1 MDQLVLIFIALLL
14 LGTALFIYRRLPR
27 GLTRCP
33 NCGYA
38 QPPEQWPLQNQR
50 RHVNGRYT
58 ITPLPTC
65 PQCNFVYEE
74 PKPGKRPSTRRKDD
88 RFDGQ
93 A

>member
-1 MDQLVLIFIALLL
+1 MDQLILILVAVILLATAVL
-14 LGTALFIYRRLPR
+14 IYRRLPKE
-27 GLTRCP
+27 LTRCP

-38 QPPEQWPLQNQR
+38 QPPEQWPMQNQR

-74 PKPGKRPSTRRKDD
+74 LKSSKPPKRPLK
-88 RFDGQ
+88 
-93 A
+93 

>member
-1 MDQLVLIFIALLL
+1 MDQLPLILVAILLL
-14 LGTALFIYRRLPR
+14 VTAVFIYRRLPR

-38 QPPEQWPLQNQR
+38 QPPEAWPKQNQR

-65 PQCNFVYEE
+65 PQCQFVYEE
-74 PKPGKRPSTRRKDD
+74 PEIGKRPFPRGKND
-88 RFDGQ
+88 
-93 A
+93 

>member
-1 MDQLVLIFIALLL
+1 MDQLLLILIALLL
-14 LGTALFIYRRLPR
+14 LATSVLIYRRLPR
-27 GLTRCP
+27 SLTRCP

-38 QPPEQWPLQNQR
+38 QPPEAWPTQNQR

-74 PKPGKRPSTRRKDD
+74 MKSSKPPKRPLK
-88 RFDGQ
+88 
-93 A
+93 

>member
-1 MDQLVLIFIALLL
+1 MDQLILIIIALLL
-14 LGTALFIYRRLPR
+14 LGTAVFIYHRLPR

-33 NCGYA
+33 QCGYA
-38 QPPEQWPLQNQR
+38 QPPEAWPAQNQR

-74 PKPGKRPSTRRKDD
+74 PQPGKLPSTLRK
-88 RFDGQ
+88 RI
-93 A
+93 

>member
-1 MDQLVLIFIALLL
+1 MDQLILIILAIIL
-14 LGTALFIYRRLPR
+14 LGTAVLIYRRLPR
-27 GLTRCP
+27 SLTRCP

-38 QPPEQWPLQNQR
+38 QPPEQWPTQNQR

-74 PKPGKRPSTRRKDD
+74 MKSSKPAKRPLK
-88 RFDGQ
+88 
-93 A
+93 